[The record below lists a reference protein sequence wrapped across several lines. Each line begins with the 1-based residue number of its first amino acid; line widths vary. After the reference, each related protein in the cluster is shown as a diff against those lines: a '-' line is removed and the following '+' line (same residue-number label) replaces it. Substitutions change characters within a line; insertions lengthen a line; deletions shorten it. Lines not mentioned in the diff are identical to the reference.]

1 MTALAW
7 VKTNNINMKKQK
19 NSKSVIRKNDD
30 RF

>member
-1 MTALAW
+1 MTALAR
-7 VKTNNINMKKQK
+7 VKTNNNNMKKQK

>member
-1 MTALAW
+1 MTALAR